1 MAGDDTAVGFLK
13 HPIDGGTEKLLLY
26 STLGD
31 LVLKSK
37 SLSLGTEAMAT
48 MDCDVLSISNTEMV
62 SNFELSLTT
71 SSKSKWVSVNKSI
84 KKLSSKQSPNHCHIC
99 KLKYGSDLDND
110 YSLLWIVH

>member
-48 MDCDVLSISNTEMV
+48 MDCDVEHQQYRNGQQFWTITD
-62 SNFELSLTT
+62 NF
-71 SSKSKWVSVNKSI
+71 K
-84 KKLSSKQSPNHCHIC
+84 
-99 KLKYGSDLDND
+99 
-110 YSLLWIVH
+110 